1 MQPFTS
7 SFSPIWSGLIP
18 SVNMVL
24 RRIKCARIFSSASF
38 TGFATFFGL
47 MEITREIKGKHG
59 LTEEFFVRRSV
70 LADKVFRLA
79 SLL

>member
-1 MQPFTS
+1 MRSDFQQRF
-7 SFSPIWSGLIP
+7 FYRFC
-18 SVNMVL
+18 N
-24 RRIKCARIFSSASF
+24 
-38 TGFATFFGL
+38 FFGL